1 MIVCSIL
8 WHLHFELFE
17 PTTEGRC
24 ATLLALITEGTEPAQ
39 TMNDADI
46 QQYRD
51 DGYVVFSALVAGQKL
66 ISFRNIL
73 QELVVRAQTLESSR
87 DGLHL
92 QPDGEGN
99 LIPGRL
105 FKTQGVCVVEPRL
118 LDLARDPQIVSHV
131 GTLLGSQLHM
141 FGSKFF
147 PMLARGGTSTGGHQ
161 DNHYFGTNSDQIVSC
176 GIYLEDADHS
186 NGCLR
191 VIPGSHHTKELVEHS
206 FGQSDYAHGSWAE
219 VDESRAVDVK
229 CPAGTVVLF
238 SANILHGTTTN
249 TSDRSRFSTA
259 WHYIPAELDLE
270 RFRYG
275 EYEDRHS
282 I

>member
-1 MIVCSIL
+1 
-8 WHLHFELFE
+8 
-17 PTTEGRC
+17 
-24 ATLLALITEGTEPAQ
+24 
-39 TMNDADI
+39 MNDADI

-105 FKTQGVCVVEPRL
+105 FKVQGVCVVEPRL

-147 PMLARGGTSTGGHQ
+147 PMLARGGTSTGWHQ

-191 VIPGSHHTKELVEHS
+191 VIPGTHHRRVPLHDQLVPAHEQGARFIEEDHPIM
-206 FGQSDYAHGSWAE
+206 FGDDPAQ
-219 VDESRAVDVK
+219 VDVPVK
-229 CPAGTVVLF
+229 AGQLVLGD
-238 SANILHGTTTN
+238 ARILHAAGHNITDERRTLVL
-249 TSDRSRFSTA
+249 A
-259 WHYIPAELDLE
+259 WHTRTTEEPPAYWTDEIPALIAD
-270 RFRYG
+270 RDPG
-275 EYEDRHS
+275 TEYEMSR
-282 I
+282 IPGKYLQ